1 MNEVITF
8 IHGEEAFKEAY
19 AQANALFAKGADV
32 LKDMPTTKVDESLL
46 VDGKIDILTLMVALE
61 LASSKSE
68 ARRLMTQGGVSLN
81 REKISDLTKVVNL
94 SDFDNDSLVLQK
106 GKKTFMKVDII

>member
-1 MNEVITF
+1 MAYEVTKLV
-8 IHGEEAFKEAY
+8 HGKEEADKVQTASLEVF
-19 AQANALFAKGADV
+19 ANGGV
-32 LKDMPTTKVDESLL
+32 SENMPTTHLNKSQFENGMLL
-46 VDGKIDILTLMVALE
+46 IDLLFEAGLVA
-61 LASSKSE
+61 SKSE

-94 SDFDNDSLVLQK
+94 SDFDHDSLVLQK